1 MLLINLA
8 QSDIFNYPLGHHS
21 TQTLLLHNNQQSLY
35 FEKKDRYL
43 NRYLGHIKD
52 DFLVIKICKIYIQCQ
67 FNTFLSL
74 SSPPPFLFHNI
85 CSSRKT
91 RKQNGQSRRKLLG
104 NTFCLHIVVLCRYVA
119 RHKGLLLLV
128 VVVVCPIW
136 SAGSLTSG

>member
-8 QSDIFNYPLGHHS
+8 QSDIFNYPPGHHS
-21 TQTLLLHNNQQSLY
+21 TQTLLLHNHQQSLY

-74 SSPPPFLFHNI
+74 SLPPPF
-85 CSSRKT
+85 SS
-91 RKQNGQSRRKLLG
+91 
-104 NTFCLHIVVLCRYVA
+104 IIY
-119 RHKGLLLLV
+119 V
-128 VVVVCPIW
+128 VVGKRENKTARAEENCLAIHFVYILLYY
-136 SAGSLTSG
+136 AGMWLDTKAFCCWWLWWYVLSGRLVP